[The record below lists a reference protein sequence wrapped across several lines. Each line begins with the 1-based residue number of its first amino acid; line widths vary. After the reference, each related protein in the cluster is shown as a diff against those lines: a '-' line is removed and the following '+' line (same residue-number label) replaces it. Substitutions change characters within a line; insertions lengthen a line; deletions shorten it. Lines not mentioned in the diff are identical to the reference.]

1 MLGGV
6 FISYRR
12 EDSGGYAGRIYDRL
26 AGVLGSDNVFFD
38 VDSIAPG
45 VDFVDTLS
53 ERVGRCDALVALIG
67 KQWLT
72 IADADKRR
80 RLDDPSDFV
89 RIEIEAALNR
99 GIRVIPVLVDG
110 ATLPNSRDLPPSLQ
124 KLPRRQG
131 IEISLAR
138 FDSDVERLNRAL
150 AELEEELSRGISAG
164 SDRARAS
171 APAKD
176 DGPAPDRLH
185 VGSAAPSSVASSP
198 RGLMA
203 PTPPS
208 EAGSW
213 RPYAPVVAAI
223 LGAGAIIAAALFYA
237 NLPSRGPGAHPW
249 KPSFDCRLASGK
261 SELLICNNEKLSQL
275 DNELSVLYYTI
286 RKTLA
291 GDDQRQLDSVESVWV
306 VERNTCGDD
315 LNCIKKMYDDRI
327 DELKKKMNAKPSI
340 GSGASP

>member
-72 IADADKRR
+72 IADANKRR
-80 RLDDPSDFV
+80 RLDDPNDFV

-110 ATLPNSRDLPPSLQ
+110 ATLPNSQDLPPSLE

-150 AELEEELSRGISAG
+150 AELEEELGGGASGGPDHAG
-164 SDRARAS
+164 T
-171 APAKD
+171 PTLAKG
-176 DGPAPDRLH
+176 DGPAPS
-185 VGSAAPSSVASSP
+185 SAASAP
-198 RGLMA
+198 RPLMA
-203 PTPPS
+203 STPPS
-208 EAGSW
+208 DAKSW
-213 RPYAPVVAAI
+213 RRTVPLAGAI
-223 LGAGAIIAAALFYA
+223 LGAGAIIAAALLYA
-237 NLPSRGPGAHPW
+237 NLSRGPAAHPW

-261 SELLICNNEKLSQL
+261 TEHEICNNERLSEL
-275 DNELSVLYYTI
+275 DNELNVLYYTI
-286 RKTLA
+286 RKTLS
-291 GDDQRQLDSVESVWV
+291 GDDQRQFDSAESVWV
-306 VERNTCGDD
+306 AERNTCGSAF
-315 LNCIKKMYDDRI
+315 NCIKTMYDDRI
-327 DELKKKMNAKPSI
+327 DALKKTLGAKPST